1 MPAIGVMLAYAMK
14 GGLVMHALTRHP
26 WFVVAAVLAAVAVAA
41 VQLPE
46 TVTIDQAKNKQA
58 PVVMSHKLH
67 ADTIACDTCHHTQKG
82 LTAEAA
88 EVKSCAACH
97 LDPEKPETPSIREVS
112 LTKNP
117 YHKLCIDCHKKEAK
131 GPTKCAECH
140 KK

>member
-1 MPAIGVMLAYAMK
+1 MK
-14 GGLVMHALTRHP
+14 VSYRF
-26 WFVVAAVLAAVAVAA
+26 WVVAVGALAAVAVA

-46 TVTIDQAKNKQA
+46 TVTLDKAKNKQA
-58 PVVMSHKLH
+58 PVVMPHKAH
-67 ADTIACDTCHHTQKG
+67 ADKYACDTCHHTQKG
-82 LTAEAA
+82 LTAKVT

-97 LDPEKPETPSIREVS
+97 LNPEKPETPSMREMS

-117 YHKLCIDCHKKEAK
+117 FHKLCIDCHKKEAK

>member
-1 MPAIGVMLAYAMK
+1 MTPWFRALFVV
-14 GGLVMHALTRHP
+14 GLV
-26 WFVVAAVLAAVAVAA
+26 AAAAVAA

-46 TVTIDQAKNKQA
+46 TVTLDKAKNKQA

-67 ADTIACDTCHHTQKG
+67 AEKIACDTCHHTQKG
-82 LTAEAA
+82 LTAQTAT
-88 EVKSCAACH
+88 EVPTCASCH
-97 LDPEKPETPSIREVS
+97 LDPAKPEVPSMREMS

-117 YHKLCIDCHKKEAK
+117 LHKLCIDCHKKEAK